1 MKDQEFEV
9 KKIRSQYAS
18 QPHTELDTLKVLD
31 TRVRRPAIV
40 FGGCYGSL
48 GAIVLGTG
56 MSLIMTDIG
65 QLLGMTDTMVPG
77 IAMGVV
83 GLAMSCTTYPIYK
96 KILNS
101 RKKQYANQVMALS
114 DRIMKG

>member
-40 FGGCYGSL
+40 FGGCYNNGYSER
-48 GAIVLGTG
+48 
-56 MSLIMTDIG
+56 
-65 QLLGMTDTMVPG
+65 
-77 IAMGVV
+77 IAF
-83 GLAMSCTTYPIYK
+83 
-96 KILNS
+96 S
-101 RKKQYANQVMALS
+101 RSAFPA
-114 DRIMKG
+114 